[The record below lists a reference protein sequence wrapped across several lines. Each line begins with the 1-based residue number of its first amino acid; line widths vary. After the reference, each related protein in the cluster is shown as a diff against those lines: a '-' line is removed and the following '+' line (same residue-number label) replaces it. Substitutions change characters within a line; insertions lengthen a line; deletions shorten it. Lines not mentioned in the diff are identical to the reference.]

1 MGIFSKRKDNKDKKK
16 EVNRLSNIDDS
27 KKHEDKKSMKG
38 LYSEGKVTGV
48 KKGKDLKVETTAS
61 GSEKSVK
68 KTRKYYNAYKILA
81 KPLVTEKASS
91 VGVENKYIFQVAPKA
106 NKIEIAKAIQEVY
119 GVKPVNVNII
129 KVRGKK
135 TRYGRVQGKRKDWK
149 KAIIKLPVGKS
160 IKIYEGV

>member
-1 MGIFSKRKDNKDKKK
+1 MGLFSKKKDNKDEKK
-16 EVNRLSNIDDS
+16 EVNKPS
-27 KKHEDKKSMKG
+27 KVNNPKKQEDKKSMKE
-38 LYSEGKVTGV
+38 LYSEGKGASA
-48 KKGKDLKVETTAS
+48 KREKNLKVETTTT
-61 GSEKSVK
+61 GSKKSVK
-68 KTRKYYNAYKILA
+68 KVRKYYNAYKILA

-119 GVKPVNVNII
+119 GVKPISVNII
-129 KVRGKK
+129 KVKGKK

-149 KAIIKLPVGKS
+149 KAIIKLPEGKS